1 MPPRGPSG
9 PASRGPL
16 GTIPQNPQMAS
27 GDARNNGNLAI
38 KPADNAGSFKLKR
51 NAVKIVGAAGPA
63 PATPSRPAART
74 PQVASSSAPGSVKAQ
89 PKAAEGYVPMQD
101 VHNIR

>member
-27 GDARNNGNLAI
+27 GDARNNGNLA
-38 KPADNAGSFKLKR
+38 SFKLKR